1 MKKAEILQKMID
13 LDATLKVTFKLP
25 KAAFQSLETP
35 TRLSMKDTDFVETEI
50 LRMFYINVSRVVPF
64 QFYAYPE
71 DRAYNNENNFVGLHY
86 HAIVKSK
93 NDAKFI
99 KIAEAKYRRI
109 LVNKFSQFASYSLPK
124 SCFYIEPLVSAAE
137 AEADQNAYES
147 YCLKQY
153 CPTTKR
159 LISNATYSLNKIAA

>member
-1 MKKAEILQKMID
+1 MID

-25 KAAFQSLETP
+25 RVAFQSLETP

-71 DRAYNNENNFVGLHY
+71 DRAYNDENNFVGLHY
-86 HAIVKSK
+86 HAIVKSE

-99 KIAEAKYRRI
+99 KIAEAKYRKI
-109 LVNKFSQFASYSLPK
+109 LVNRFSQYASYSLPNV
-124 SCFYIEPLVSAAE
+124 CLHIEPLVSSAE

-153 CPTTKR
+153 CPNTKR
-159 LISNATYSLNKIAA
+159 LVSDATYSLNKIAA